1 MNWELLS
8 WVGVIGYV
16 LSSNIIWY
24 LKTWSSK
31 KNKLQSFWWIHNIFF
46 CVGVT
51 GFYFSYGIWISSVSI
66 VGMLVGNYFLR
77 MIIDFNEEKET
88 KNFKEKSKFID
99 EQGVNYGKYKKSRFY
114 DLLFVTTELEKEIK
128 DREYLKIFKES
139 GDGEN
144 WTKGRSSFERGQLK
158 SIYLLTTIGL
168 FLNKIKLLHGKEV
181 DELIIF
187 MCDYFDSK
195 YFERTSI
202 TSKYL
207 DINNSSFIKEIRNQK
222 ITESDKI
229 EIVKMLFLL
238 A

>member
-51 GFYFSYGIWISSVSI
+51 GFYFSYGIWISSLSI

-99 EQGVNYGKYKKSRFY
+99 EQGVNYGKYKTSRFY
-114 DLLFVTTELEKEIK
+114 DLLFVTTELEKEIT

-139 GDGEN
+139 RR
-144 WTKGRSSFERGQLK
+144 WFPRFPTR
-158 SIYLLTTIGL
+158 
-168 FLNKIKLLHGKEV
+168 
-181 DELIIF
+181 
-187 MCDYFDSK
+187 
-195 YFERTSI
+195 
-202 TSKYL
+202 
-207 DINNSSFIKEIRNQK
+207 
-222 ITESDKI
+222 
-229 EIVKMLFLL
+229 
-238 A
+238 